1 MCFIYLIEKVNVT
14 GQWRP
19 LFGAFWHILAHYL
32 AHFGRFW
39 HAVLFFLSKGP
50 VEGIPGNAIEPVAT
64 SLIVLRGSH
73 TWFQVSGD
81 AGNLLQRALALFCVC
96 LQGFDGRAGK
106 VGLTGLRMVDLSR
119 SNMSLITSDCFQT
132 YAKCSRNSD
141 AANHVQSGGALPR
154 VFRVPPSKT
163 RPREALVRLPESQ
176 PRTWKVELCWVP
188 RLLFFISRT

>member
-1 MCFIYLIEKVNVT
+1 MASTF
-14 GQWRP
+14 WRVLAHFGA
-19 LFGAFWHILAHYL
+19 LFGAFWQILARC
-32 AHFGRFW
+32 F
-39 HAVLFFLSKGP
+39 VLP
-50 VEGIPGNAIEPVAT
+50 VEGAGGRIPGNAIEPVAT

-141 AANHVQSGGALPR
+141 AASHVQSGGASQR
-154 VFRVPPSKT
+154 VF
-163 RPREALVRLPESQ
+163 
-176 PRTWKVELCWVP
+176 
-188 RLLFFISRT
+188 